1 MFSSDLIQLS
11 DETRHAAN
19 LLGRWLAQ
27 QETVVPPVLAEN
39 EVIVLA
45 GNAAI
50 PTVDA
55 ACQLAAS
62 SEATLVITGGIGH
75 STTFLYA
82 AIARHSRYYRLPTTG
97 LAEAA
102 ILADI
107 AHQFWQIPR
116 ERILCET
123 ASGNCGENAR
133 FTRTLLE
140 TQGIAQPRGVL
151 VQDPT
156 MQRRTMATFARVWRD
171 IGGAENRGSWPG
183 FVPVLEQGKDGAVF
197 AGNLEGLWAVDRYLS
212 LIIGELPRLRDDA
225 SGYGPQ
231 GRDFI
236 EHVAI
241 PSDVEAAW
249 GILCEDE
256 SLRALPGLRAIS

>member
-1 MFSSDLIQLS
+1 MFPSDLIQLN

-27 QETVVPPVLAEN
+27 QETIVPPVIVED
-39 EVIVLA
+39 EMIVLA
-45 GNAAI
+45 GNAAL

-62 SEATLVITGGIGH
+62 SEARLVITGGIGH

-82 AIARHSRYYRLPTTG
+82 AIARHSRYHRLPTTG
-97 LAEAA
+97 LAEAT

-116 ERILCET
+116 ERIICET
-123 ASGNCGENAR
+123 TSGNCGENAR

-140 TQGIAQPRGVL
+140 AQGITQPRGVL

-171 IGGAENRGSWPG
+171 IGGAANWRSWPG
-183 FVPVLEQGKDGAVF
+183 FVPVLEQGEDGAIF
-197 AGNLEGLWAVDRYLS
+197 AGNLEGLWTVDRYLS

-225 SGYGPQ
+225 DGYGPK

-241 PSDVEAAW
+241 PPEVETAW
-249 GILCEDE
+249 RTLCDDE
-256 SLRALPGLRAIS
+256 SLRALPGLRALT